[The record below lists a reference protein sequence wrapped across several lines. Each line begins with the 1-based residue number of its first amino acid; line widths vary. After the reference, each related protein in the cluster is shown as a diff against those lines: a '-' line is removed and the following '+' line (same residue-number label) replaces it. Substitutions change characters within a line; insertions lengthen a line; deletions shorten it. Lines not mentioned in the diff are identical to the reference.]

1 MSGGRNFAF
10 WSYSIIEHLLHPK
23 GLNTHIH
30 PRTQPNLTQFHTKH
44 SDTLW
49 DTLQTPS
56 AHVQTKIKHNQT
68 PTGTSGHQ
76 RTPSNA
82 IRRQLETSH
91 ILKPPFEVSRVVLG
105 RLLVS
110 VGHFWCPKLSG
121 MSGEG
126 VWEHI
131 NEVVSIL
138 IGFGSVRGC
147 IWVFRPCRVQEM
159 LYDGIAPRGKIQS
172 TWHFLNIKIPK
183 PPYISSLKITGVA
196 NFFHFFTLSEA
207 NYNLQSLSITL

>member
-10 WSYSIIEHLLHPK
+10 WSWSIIEHLLHPT
-23 GLNTHIH
+23 GLNTYIH
-30 PRTQPNLTQFHTKH
+30 PRTQPNLTKFHTKH
-44 SDTLW
+44 SDI
-49 DTLQTPS
+49 LQTPS
-56 AHVQTKIKHNQT
+56 AHVQTKVKHYQT
-68 PTGTSGHQ
+68 PTDTSGHQ
-76 RTPSNA
+76 QTPANV
-82 IRRQLETSH
+82 IRRQLEPSH
-91 ILKPPFEVSRVVLG
+91 ILKQPFEVSGVVLG

-131 NEVVSIL
+131 SEVVSFL

-159 LYDGIAPRGKIQS
+159 LYDGIAPKGKIPS

-183 PPYISSLKITGVA
+183 PSYISSLKITGVA